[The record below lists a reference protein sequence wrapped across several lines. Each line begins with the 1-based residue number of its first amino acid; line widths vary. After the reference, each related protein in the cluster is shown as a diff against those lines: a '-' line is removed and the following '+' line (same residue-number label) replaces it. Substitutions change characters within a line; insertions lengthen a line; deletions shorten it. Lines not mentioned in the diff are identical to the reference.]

1 MLRMTLCVASLAVTL
16 CGLRAE
22 EKAITP
28 KYVPLSPGRAVVE
41 GDNLRCEWTNSRL
54 VPYTVWKT
62 EKKDGKLVTKD
73 ETLCRKEFYTE
84 RRLVPLN
91 KAQAFVTTGQGADPT
106 KLLRPLNT
114 AKLKERLARDTRVF
128 FLPDAGKMG
137 PAYARELKAGNVV
150 LVLPRP

>member
-1 MLRMTLCVASLAVTL
+1 MTLCVASLAVTL

-84 RRLVPLN
+84 RRL
-91 KAQAFVTTGQGADPT
+91 DPSH
-106 KLLRPLNT
+106 PS
-114 AKLKERLARDTRVF
+114 
-128 FLPDAGKMG
+128 
-137 PAYARELKAGNVV
+137 
-150 LVLPRP
+150 